1 MSCNSLIDVA
11 TTTSTLVLA
20 NGVIPFST
28 IHLDKSDFYAIA
40 NMVYSDY
47 YNPRFDTNTYVQLAI
62 DWLDDKDVGGD
73 KTLKYYMK
81 VVK

>member
-11 TTTSTLVLA
+11 TTTSTSVLA

-28 IHLDKSDFYAIA
+28 IHLDKSDFYAVL

-62 DWLDDKDVGGD
+62 DWLNDKDVGGN

>member
-11 TTTSTLVLA
+11 TTTSASVLA

-28 IHLDKSDFYAIA
+28 IYLDKSGFYAIA

-47 YNPRFDTNTYVQLAI
+47 YNLRFDTNTYVQLAI
-62 DWLDDKDVGGD
+62 DWLDDKDVGGN
-73 KTLKYYMK
+73 KTLKYYMYVAK
-81 VVK
+81 